1 MGRRIAVMYIAVI
14 YRRRGHELFCVCVHV
29 EASGQKVPNSELAGL
44 SRVVDSIVSCPLP
57 MSCQGGSASLLRVLS
72 DNRVDGRQFVLG
84 QEFSEEAFLQCFREA
99 HQEVFGMLEVTSM
112 VDFLVLRLRGALQE
126 PWMEDVTVVRRC
138 VVAGRVPFANLC
150 GFVTELILVW
160 KFVKE
165 YVRHTGARHLKSST
179 DRVSFCVFCCIL
191 PSFCFSFGV
200 FWGWQ
205 SWVILIV
212 RFEVVAFVSD
222 ARCGLAG
229 VLREYECVPTGS
241 AQTCPRTL

>member
-1 MGRRIAVMYIAVI
+1 MQTWD
-14 YRRRGHELFCVCVHV
+14 GHELFCVCVHV

-44 SRVVDSIVSCPLP
+44 SRVVDSIVSCQLP

-72 DNRVDGRQFVLG
+72 DNRVDGRQFVLS

-126 PWMEDVTVVRRC
+126 SWMEDVTVVRRC
-138 VVAGRVPFANLC
+138 VVAGRLPFADLC

-165 YVRHTGARHLKSST
+165 YVRYTGAQHLKSST
-179 DRVSFCVFCCIL
+179 DRVSFVFFCISV
-191 PSFCFSFGV
+191 PRFVSFFGV
-200 FWGWQ
+200 LWGWQ
-205 SWVILIV
+205 SLIV
-212 RFEVVAFVSD
+212 LLVRFDVVRFVSD

-229 VLREYECVPTGS
+229 FLREYECVPSGS
-241 AQTCPRTL
+241 AQACLGTL